1 MVIHAH
7 SGRHKSVSVDCVVA
21 RWYTADMNEVY
32 QYPQVA

>member
-1 MVIHAH
+1 MSECLKI
-7 SGRHKSVSVDCVVA
+7 SVDCVVA